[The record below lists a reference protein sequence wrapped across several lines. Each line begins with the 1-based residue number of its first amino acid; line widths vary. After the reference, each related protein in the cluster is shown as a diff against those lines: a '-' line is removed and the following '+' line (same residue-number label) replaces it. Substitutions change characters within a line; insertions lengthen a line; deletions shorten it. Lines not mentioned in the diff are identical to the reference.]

1 MRKSCSRHT
10 GVTLC
15 GSMIRHPEVK
25 MRGFEIGLPLVDF
38 IGTVHSYS
46 ASRNTWHSHS
56 SYELVFLLNGT
67 NVYEF
72 SGKALELSGGSF
84 LIIPPRRRHRGLY
97 NVRSPSTVC
106 GVAFDPQCRNALH
119 LTPFTRSDLNWIAQ
133 QLNQGS
139 ATTHKMSAELR
150 QVVWSLHQDLRKH
163 AADRTRPLA
172 LPKLRLLA
180 CTAILE
186 AARPSNET
194 IQNDLNRLMTI
205 VLRHMDEHCT
215 DSLQADD
222 LVRKSGYSR
231 ARFFQI
237 FRQSTGMTPND
248 YLLRLRIAKAGKLLQ
263 QTAQPITAIAFKLG
277 FSSSQ
282 YFCNVFRKYT
292 NLTPRAF
299 RARQQSG

>member
-1 MRKSCSRHT
+1 
-10 GVTLC
+10 
-15 GSMIRHPEVK
+15 

-46 ASRNTWHSHS
+46 ASRNTWHSHN

-84 LIIPPRRRHRGLY
+84 LIIPPRQRHRGLY
-97 NVRSPSTVC
+97 NVRMPSTVC
-106 GVAFDPQCRNALH
+106 GIAFNPQCHNALH
-119 LTPFTRSDLNWIAQ
+119 LTPYTRTDLDWIAQ
-133 QLNQGS
+133 RLNEGS
-139 ATTHKMSAELR
+139 ATIHKMSAELR
-150 QVVWSLHQDLRKH
+150 QIVWSIHQGLRKH
-163 AADRTRPLA
+163 AGDRTRPLA

-186 AARPSNET
+186 AARLSNE
-194 IQNDLNRLMTI
+194 IFQSGSNRLVSS
-205 VLRHMDEHCT
+205 VLQYMDEHCT
-215 DSLQADD
+215 DSMQVDD
-222 LVRKSGYSR
+222 FVRKSGYSR

-248 YLLRLRIAKAGKLLQ
+248 YLLRLRIGKASKLLQ
-263 QTAQPITAIAFKLG
+263 QTTQSITEIAFKLG

-299 RARQQSG
+299 RAGKQRS

>member
-1 MRKSCSRHT
+1 M
-10 GVTLC
+10 V
-15 GSMIRHPEVK
+15 RHPEVK
-25 MRGFEIGLPLVDF
+25 IRGSDIGLPLVDF

-46 ASRNTWHSHS
+46 ASRNTWHAHNSF
-56 SYELVFLLNGT
+56 ELVFLLSGT

-84 LIIPPRRRHRGLY
+84 LVIPPRLRHRGLY

-106 GVAFDPQCRNALH
+106 GVAFNPQSRHALH
-119 LTPFTRSDLNWIAQ
+119 LTPFVRGDLNWIAQ
-133 QLNQGS
+133 QLNQES
-139 ATTHKMSAELR
+139 ATVHKMSPELR
-150 QVVWSLHQDLRKH
+150 QVVWSLHQFLRKH

-186 AARPSNET
+186 AARPSGET
-194 IQNDLNRLMTI
+194 MQNDSNRVMTV
-205 VLRHMDEHCT
+205 VLQHMTEHCA
-215 DSLQADD
+215 DPLQVDD
-222 LVRKSGYSR
+222 FVRLSGYSR

-248 YLLRLRIAKAGKLLQ
+248 YLLRLRIAKAGQLLQ
-263 QTAQPITAIAFKLG
+263 QTTRPITEIAFKLG

-282 YFCNVFRKYT
+282 YFCAVFRKYI

-299 RARQQSG
+299 RARQQRD